1 MLAKGQIA
9 TTRPIPVS
17 LGVAVMLVL
26 LGGLLRFATGWPCA
40 AGEPVGAT
48 DGIVVFTGTPDRLHA
63 GLDLLR
69 AERGARLLIS
79 GVKRGTS
86 KRGLSAAMGRAP
98 EMFECCVD
106 LDEAAR
112 DTAGNAVETA
122 RWARRHG
129 YTSLRVVTA
138 AYHMPRSLIEL
149 RRQLPGTELIAH
161 PVCPGAVKLDR
172 WWAWPGTGR
181 LVFGEYAKYLIS
193 LVRARLSG
201 PVGSA
206 EGSAA

>member
-1 MLAKGQIA
+1 MTKLVRRIGMI
-9 TTRPIPVS
+9 
-17 LGVAVMLVL
+17 LLAVMLL
-26 LGGLLRFATGWPCA
+26 LTGGLLRFATDLTCV
-40 AGEPVGAT
+40 AGDPVGAT
-48 DGIVVFTGTPDRLHA
+48 DGIVVFTGTPDRLYT

-79 GVKRGTS
+79 GVRRGTS
-86 KRGLSAAMGRAP
+86 KRVLSAAMGRAP

-149 RRQLPGTELIAH
+149 RRRLPETELIAH
-161 PVCPGAVKLDR
+161 SICPGAVKLDR
-172 WWAWPGTGR
+172 WWASPGTGR
-181 LVFGEYAKYLIS
+181 LIIAEYGKYLIS

-206 EGSAA
+206 GGGAA

>member
-1 MLAKGQIA
+1 MTGVGLI
-9 TTRPIPVS
+9 RR
-17 LGVAVMLVL
+17 LGLVL
-26 LGGLLRFATGWPCA
+26 AAVFLLWLGGLLWFATDLTCDVGD
-40 AGEPVGAT
+40 PVGAT

-79 GVKRGTS
+79 GVRRGTS
-86 KRGLSAAMGRAP
+86 KRLLSNAMGRAP

-106 LDEAAR
+106 LDDAAR

-129 YTSLRVVTA
+129 YTSLRVVTG

-149 RRQLPGTELIAH
+149 RRRLPAAELIAH
-161 PVCPGAVKLDR
+161 PVCPDAVKLDR
-172 WWAWPGTGR
+172 WWAWLGTGR
-181 LVFGEYAKYLIS
+181 LIIGEYTKYLIS
-193 LVRARLSG
+193 LVRARLAG
-201 PVGSA
+201 PIGVAGR
-206 EGSAA
+206 GAA

>member
-1 MLAKGQIA
+1 MTGTGLIRRLAVIIA
-9 TTRPIPVS
+9 
-17 LGVAVMLVL
+17 AVILVW
-26 LGGLLRFATGWPCA
+26 LGGLLRFATDLTCEVAIPA
-40 AGEPVGAT
+40 GAT

-79 GVKRGTS
+79 GVRRGIS
-86 KRGLSAAMGRAP
+86 KRVLSGAMGRAP

-129 YTSLRVVTA
+129 YTSLRVVTG

-149 RRQLPGTELIAH
+149 RRRLPETELIAH
-161 PVCPGAVKLDR
+161 PVCPGTVKLDR

-181 LVFGEYAKYLIS
+181 LVIGEYTKYLIS

-201 PVGSA
+201 PIGVPGGPA
-206 EGSAA
+206 GGDAA